1 MRLGIRLLATLP
13 AVMLL
18 VPLHSASAQHRRGLT
33 DITPSLRHG
42 FWLNAGVA
50 AGSENVRFS
59 REAGGWGDENVQP
72 AVWLGLGGTVN
83 PHLRLGGE
91 INAWVWDHRDRET
104 DYRLTDYLAGAL
116 LTGQFYPSARNG
128 LYLKGGLGLS
138 RSGTN
143 VEGGV
148 GVGETGF
155 AYLVGAGYEIRLGRS
170 VFLTPAI
177 NLMNHRSNP
186 DPGDPGG
193 LGTMHERVVTFGVG
207 LTVQPGR

>member
-1 MRLGIRLLATLP
+1 MRFGIRLLATLP

-18 VPLHSASAQHRRGLT
+18 VPLDSASAQHRRGLT
-33 DITPSLRHG
+33 DITPPLRHG

-72 AVWLGLGGTVN
+72 AFWLDLGGTVN
-83 PHLRLGGE
+83 QHLRLGGE
-91 INAWVWDHRDRET
+91 LNAWVWDHRDRDT
-104 DYRLTDYLAGAL
+104 GYRLTDYLAGAL
-116 LTGQFYPSARNG
+116 LTGQFYPMSKSG
-128 LYLKGGLGLS
+128 FYLKGGLGLS
-138 RSGTN
+138 RSGTD

-155 AYLVGAGYEIRLGRS
+155 AYLVGAGYELRLGHS

-186 DPGDPGG
+186 DPGDPDG

-207 LTVQPGR
+207 VTIQPGR